1 MYLFI
6 HSLLIQNNFSHWKY
20 HINVAGT
27 ELPMYS
33 LDDFSEMLN
42 SKNMPYAIE
51 SSLIPQMKT
60 NRWMYKY
67 IEETGAITKE
77 ILKPV
82 PFNLTI
88 FKGQRGVVL
97 SRNYTKFILEEPV
110 AQKFQEW
117 IKGVIQVKS

>member
-1 MYLFI
+1 MNKNSLVFI
-6 HSLLIQNNFSHWKY
+6 HSWLIQNNFSNWKY

-51 SSLIPQMKT
+51 SSHIPQMKPY
-60 NRWMYKY
+60 RWMYKY

-77 ILKPV
+77 FYAHTLI
-82 PFNLTI
+82 
-88 FKGQRGVVL
+88 
-97 SRNYTKFILEEPV
+97 
-110 AQKFQEW
+110 
-117 IKGVIQVKS
+117 